1 VCVCW
6 QIGVCVHLA
15 DPEEEEE
22 AALVGEPPFG
32 ISPVRR
38 VSFAKN
44 TRTLR
49 PQMAECNLWL
59 GL

>member
-1 VCVCW
+1 
-6 QIGVCVHLA
+6 VHLA